1 MFFRR
6 PPDAFSTTQRKLT
19 RVCSNKLVFSFPGIP
34 SAGHMLT
41 WTEPESKGPRG
52 RAKDVRGV
60 LWFTDVWPPHL
71 ITPVTTIAWRDSK
84 PWLADISIHT
94 HLQSVQEEKH
104 ARVLALSPCWYYYA
118 SHHSFEW
125 LTMLSKLHFPQERF
139 IPADGRRE
147 FQRKVH
153 SFK

>member
-6 PPDAFSTTQRKLT
+6 PPNAFSTTQRKLT

-60 LWFTDVWPPHL
+60 LWFTDVWPP
-71 ITPVTTIAWRDSK
+71 
-84 PWLADISIHT
+84 
-94 HLQSVQEEKH
+94 
-104 ARVLALSPCWYYYA
+104 A
-118 SHHSFEW
+118 SHYTCYNNSMEGLQTLACRYFYPHTPAKCTGRETRPCVSSIAMLILLCQPSQLRVTHDAFEIAFSPGKIHSCWWEAGVP
-125 LTMLSKLHFPQERF
+125 TES
-139 IPADGRRE
+139 
-147 FQRKVH
+147 
-153 SFK
+153 S